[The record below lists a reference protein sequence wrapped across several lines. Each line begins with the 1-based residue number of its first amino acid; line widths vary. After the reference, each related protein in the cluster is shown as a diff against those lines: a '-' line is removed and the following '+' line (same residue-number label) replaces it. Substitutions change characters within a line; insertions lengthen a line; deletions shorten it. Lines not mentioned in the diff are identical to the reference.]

1 MNTYLKI
8 TIAREILELPEQ
20 ATRAEIKS
28 NYRKLI
34 RQWHPDR
41 CHKDQEACKE
51 MSAKIISAYRTIIDF
66 CDQYRFSF
74 SQEEVQKYLTDK
86 EWWSD
91 RFGSDPLWGKTKEDK

>member
-8 TIAREILELPEQ
+8 LSARKILELPEH
-20 ATRAEIKS
+20 ATMAEIKG
-28 NYRKLI
+28 NYRRLI

-41 CHKDQEACKE
+41 CHHDQELCKE
-51 MSAKIISAYRTIIDF
+51 MSAKIIAAYRTIINF

-74 SQEEVQKYLTDK
+74 SQEEIQKYLTDK

-91 RFGSDPLWGKTKEDK
+91 RFGSDPLWGKTKEEE

>member
-1 MNTYLKI
+1 MNTYQQILA
-8 TIAREILELPEQ
+8 AREILELPEQ
-20 ATRAEIKS
+20 ATMAEIKG

-41 CHKDQEACKE
+41 CHHDQERCKE
-51 MSAKIISAYRTIIDF
+51 MSAKIIVAYRTIVKF

-74 SQEEVQKYLTDK
+74 SQDEVRKYLSDK

-91 RFGSDPLWGKTKEDK
+91 RFGSDPLWGKTKEEE